1 MEGLEAFLQMEMV
14 VAITDIKV
22 IFTLTFERK
31 KRERLF
37 FFFLKQIIS
46 GCVTAHSRYIKKSS
60 RRCFCNLFQTIYKL
74 KLEKNPP
81 HPYKSLY
88 HGIFYNESIV

>member
-37 FFFLKQIIS
+37 FFS
-46 GCVTAHSRYIKKSS
+46 
-60 RRCFCNLFQTIYKL
+60 
-74 KLEKNPP
+74 
-81 HPYKSLY
+81 
-88 HGIFYNESIV
+88 